1 MKEPSLRT
9 NIGGTNA
16 DISST
21 NAPFKSKLNFLNMTD
36 ASIEALSEPDLR
48 EGLIGRGVDVSEIT
62 DKVELIRKA
71 KNL

>member
-1 MKEPSLRT
+1 
-9 NIGGTNA
+9 
-16 DISST
+16 
-21 NAPFKSKLNFLNMTD
+21 MTD